1 LFRLVSA
8 NWNDRLKGLIKAIAK
23 QVFFIYL
30 KNKIMK
36 KIKVVKEFMES
47 VGIDV
52 SKLTIDV
59 FLYNKQLHRQFENSE
74 KGFEQMQKWIKIQV
88 GSESPLIY
96 CFEHTGWYCIL
107 LSHFLHNQSIHYC
120 CINPLEIKRSMGLKR
135 GKTDKTDSYE
145 IARFAWLRKE
155 ELEASIPMPV
165 KLIELQRLM
174 SLREQLVK
182 QSTALKNLEK
192 GMLVTLKNV
201 KGDFGIK
208 TIKQIV
214 RQLEDQL
221 QKVEKA
227 MEELIKT
234 EPKMLSNYKLS
245 KSVKGVGKILAI
257 QMLLHTHNY
266 SRFEV
271 WREFSAYCG
280 LVPYP
285 FQSGTSINGRRKTHS
300 ICDVKMKS
308 LLSMSAISAIQH
320 DAELKTY
327 YQKRV
332 EEGKPK
338 MVALNIIRNKIVSR
352 IFATIKRGTPYVE
365 LSLYAA

>member
-1 LFRLVSA
+1 
-8 NWNDRLKGLIKAIAK
+8 
-23 QVFFIYL
+23 
-30 KNKIMK
+30 MK
-36 KIKVVKEFMES
+36 KNHELKQFNES

-52 SKLTIDV
+52 SKLTLDV
-59 FLYNKQLHRQFENSE
+59 FLYNKKCHRQFANNQ
-74 KGFEQMQKWIKIQV
+74 KGFLAMQKFILIET
-88 GSESPLIY
+88 GSVENVIY

-107 LSHFLHNQSIHYC
+107 LSHFLFKQSLFFC
-120 CINPLEIKRSMGLKR
+120 CINPLELKRSMGFKR

-155 ELEASIPMPV
+155 ELKSSVPMPI

-174 SLREQLVK
+174 SLREQIVK

-192 GMLVTLKNV
+192 GMLVTIEKTSADEGLKIIRQCL
-201 KGDFGIK
+201 KQTELQIK
-208 TIKQIV
+208 
-214 RQLEDQL
+214 
-221 QKVEKA
+221 KVEKS
-227 MEELIKT
+227 MIELIKT
-234 EPKMLSNYKLS
+234 EVKMQNNFNLS

-285 FQSGTSINGRRKTHS
+285 YQSGTSIHGRKKNHAIS
-300 ICDVKMKS
+300 DVKMKS

-320 DAELKTY
+320 DAELKMY
-327 YQKRV
+327 YKKRI

-338 MVALNIIRNKIVSR
+338 MVVLNIIRNKIVSR
-352 IFATIKRGTPYVE
+352 IFATVKRGTPFVP
-365 LSLYAA
+365 LNKFAA

>member
-1 LFRLVSA
+1 MEKTA
-8 NWNDRLKGLIKAIAK
+8 E
-23 QVFFIYL
+23 
-30 KNKIMK
+30 
-36 KIKVVKEFMES
+36 VKRFTES

-52 SKLTIDV
+52 SKQTLDV
-59 FLYNKQLHRQFENSE
+59 YLYLKKQHRQFSNSA
-74 KGFEQMQKWIKIQV
+74 KGFTLIQKWIKAEIGEQQEV
-88 GSESPLIY
+88 IY

-107 LSHFLHNQSIHYC
+107 LSHFLHNEGAFYC
-120 CINPLEIKRSMGLKR
+120 CINPLEIKRSMGFKR

-155 ELEASIPMPV
+155 ELNSSVPMPV

-182 QSTALKNLEK
+182 QSTALKNLNK
-192 GMLVTLKNV
+192 GMVVTMDKTSGDLALKV
-201 KGDFGIK
+201 
-208 TIKQIV
+208 IKQSLKHMEEQV
-214 RQLEDQL
+214 K
-221 QKVEKA
+221 KVEKS
-227 MEELIKT
+227 MEDLIKT
-234 EPKMLSNYKLS
+234 EPEMQQNYKLS

-266 SRFEV
+266 SRFGT
-271 WREFSAYCG
+271 WRMFSAYCG

-285 FQSGTSINGRRKTHS
+285 YESGTSIHGRRKTHPIS
-300 ICDVKMKS
+300 DVKMKS

-320 DAELKTY
+320 DSELRLY

-338 MVALNIIRNKIVSR
+338 MVALNIVRNKIVSR
-352 IFATIKRGTPYVE
+352 IFATVKRGTPYVE
-365 LSLYAA
+365 LSKFAA

>member
-1 LFRLVSA
+1 
-8 NWNDRLKGLIKAIAK
+8 
-23 QVFFIYL
+23 
-30 KNKIMK
+30 ME
-36 KIKVVKEFMES
+36 KIKELNRFVES

-52 SKLTIDV
+52 SKLTLDV
-59 FLYNKQLHRQFENSE
+59 FLYNTKSHHQFSNTS
-74 KGFEQMQKWIKIQV
+74 KGFVAMQKWIK
-88 GSESPLIY
+88 SELGNLDNLVY

-107 LSHFLHNQSIHYC
+107 LSHFLEEQSMFYC
-120 CINPLEIKRSMGLKR
+120 CINPLELKRSMGFKR

-155 ELEASIPMPV
+155 ELELSVPMPI

-174 SLREQLVK
+174 SVREQLVK
-182 QSTALKNLEK
+182 QCTALKNLEK
-192 GMLVTLKNV
+192 GLLVTIEKVSSDAGLKV
-201 KGDFGIK
+201 
-208 TIKQIV
+208 IKQSIDH
-214 RQLEDQL
+214 LEQQIGKL
-221 QKVEKA
+221 EKE
-227 MEELIKT
+227 MESLIKAD
-234 EPKMLSNYKLS
+234 EKMKNNYKLS

-266 SRFEV
+266 TRFGE
-271 WREFSAYCG
+271 WRQFSAYCG

-285 FQSGTSINGRRKTHS
+285 YQSGTSINGRRKIHAIS
-300 ICDVKMKS
+300 DIKMKS

-320 DAELKTY
+320 DAELRIY

-365 LSLYAA
+365 LSKFAA